1 MKDGK
6 KAAVVLGVGA
16 GITAIYLATREVK
29 AKPPEPPPGKA
40 TFYGLVANAT
50 TGNPLPGVKVTFD
63 SLQTNTDNGGY
74 YAFINLDP
82 GNYTLICEKEG
93 YEMVSRDITLIPGDN
108 SLNIGMVPIP
118 VAEYTLDVSVA
129 APAVGYVTK
138 SPDKPAY
145 GAGEVVTL
153 TAILDS
159 WAVGSYEFDHWSGDA
174 SGTSPVTT
182 VTMDRNKVVVAHFVA
197 LAANLS
203 GIVTDSDTGYAL
215 AGVKVTIDGKVDYT
229 DASGAYA
236 FAGLTPGSYTVTFE
250 KAGYETIT
258 R

>member
-16 GITAIYLATREVK
+16 GITAIYLATRPVEAV
-29 AKPPEPPPGKA
+29 PGKA
-40 TFYGLVANAT
+40 TLYGLITNTA
-50 TGNPLPGVKVTFD
+50 TGNPLLGVRVTLD
-63 SLQTNTDNGGY
+63 SLETHTDNDGY
-74 YAFINLDP
+74 YAFINLDT
-82 GNYTLICEKEG
+82 GHYTLTCEKEG

-129 APAVGYVTK
+129 APAVGYVSV

-174 SGTSPVTT
+174 SGTSPTTT
-182 VTMDRNKVVVAHFVA
+182 VTMDRDKVVVAHFVA
-197 LAANLS
+197 LAASLS
-203 GIVTDSDTGYAL
+203 GIVTDADTGYAL
-215 AGVKVTIDGKVDYT
+215 AGVKVTIDGEVDYT
-229 DASGAYA
+229 DSSGAYA
-236 FAGLTPGSYTVTFE
+236 FAGLAPGSYTITFE
-250 KAGYETIT
+250 KSGYETIT